1 MCKNCYQACGH
12 MARTRRCPLKGWAG
26 ALVSQPSA
34 SREEKNLEPRKPQ
47 QLQTPGLLAR
57 LTEAKKAKTAT
68 ESLGLTNPDGPQ
80 QAFHGTGER
89 VLKAAWNSAERY

>member
-1 MCKNCYQACGH
+1 
-12 MARTRRCPLKGWAG
+12 MALDAN
-26 ALVSQPSA
+26 
-34 SREEKNLEPRKPQ
+34 E
-47 QLQTPGLLAR
+47 LLALGR
-57 LTEAKKAKTAT
+57 LTLSHLQQDAEAAT